1 MLLLV
6 ALFLMPGLTDNLLE
20 AQILLDDK
28 LQKLSRTAQKPRWP
42 REWLG
47 KGDAEGI
54 RRLVPSSFVGRHIEG
69 RSFRSRLCFF

>member
-1 MLLLV
+1 MLLLR
-6 ALFLMPGLTDNLLE
+6 LTPGLTENLLE
-20 AQILLDDK
+20 AQILLDDR

-54 RRLVPSSFVGRHIEG
+54 RRLVPSSSVGRHIDG
-69 RSFRSRLCFF
+69 RSFRSRH